1 MDRTMKLK
9 GVKFS
14 RAFSDFTCLV
24 YANVAE
30 LSGSRYQGDSEYQ
43 SVFSKRVSKDEQQKT
58 IISFKSNSYISQ
70 ILQKV
75 TFAGSSDLDS
85 SFGLPKIDEDL
96 DQEKGSPRDTQ
107 NDFYKQKGDE
117 IEITRIQTG
126 A

>member
-1 MDRTMKLK
+1 MHK
-9 GVKFS
+9 S
-14 RAFSDFTCLV
+14 
-24 YANVAE
+24 
-30 LSGSRYQGDSEYQ
+30 
-43 SVFSKRVSKDEQQKT
+43 T
-58 IISFKSNSYISQ
+58 IISFKSNSCIYQ

-107 NDFYKQKGDE
+107 NNFYKHKGDE